1 MKSYEEQYYE
11 VSCSFY
17 LFYHVTDCN
26 QVTNTKSCTLLPN
39 CVACLLTYTGLQQ
52 MDYFIRLFSDEP
64 SDEIRFVSFSQPST
78 YVLSCNQ
85 GTDVESCS
93 AIVEYVEANEEILLG
108 QSIGSLLYNFFTIV
122 ELVLLL
128 LMIIFLLLEWRR
140 YRRMRAMEREMWHLY
155 EENYSEYREIVNVM
169 HEEDSIVFNKHV
181 IEDVSGDAAL
191 IQTS

>member
-1 MKSYEEQYYE
+1 
-11 VSCSFY
+11 
-17 LFYHVTDCN
+17 
-26 QVTNTKSCTLLPN
+26 
-39 CVACLLTYTGLQQ
+39 

-85 GTDVESCS
+85 GADVESCS
-93 AIVEYVEANEEILLG
+93 AIVEYVEANEEKLLG
-108 QSIGSLLYNFFTIV
+108 QSIGSLLRDFFTIV

-128 LMIIFLLLEWRR
+128 LMIIFLLFEWRK

-169 HEEDSIVFNKHV
+169 HEEDSLVFNKHV

-191 IQTS
+191 IQTSWQMPCHTTLLNIHMVSHVCDIV